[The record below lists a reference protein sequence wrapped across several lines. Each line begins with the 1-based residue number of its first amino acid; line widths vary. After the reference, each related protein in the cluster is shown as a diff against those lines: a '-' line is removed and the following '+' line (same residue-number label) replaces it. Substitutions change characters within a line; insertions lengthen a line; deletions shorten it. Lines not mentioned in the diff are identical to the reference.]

1 MTIFEKINLKLPILF
16 LILILGVSFFL
27 MFQASLRESATMDEL
42 AHIPAGYS
50 YVKFLDYRL
59 NPEHPPLLK
68 VLSGLPLLFLNLN
81 FPEYSDSWQKYI
93 NGQWDVGR
101 EFLYESGNNADLII
115 QWSRIGPMFLT
126 LLLILL
132 IYFWSREIIGRW
144 WALIPSFLFGLSPNI
159 LAHGHL
165 VTTDIAAAFGVSLA
179 TYFFIKF
186 LYLNNKKSLILAGL
200 SFGVAQLLK
209 FSTFLLIPY
218 FIFLL
223 LVFWLINNFNFLKF
237 KNFFVFKNLF
247 VYLLKLF
254 AIFMIGYIFI
264 VYPVY
269 LLLTWN
275 YPQEKQTADTVFI
288 LSSFAGGPPRE
299 GEFCKPIRCLAEL
312 DILMTKNNLTR
323 GFAHYLLGV
332 LMVTQRSSGGNTGYF
347 WGEVSASGW
356 KLYFPTVFLL
366 KEPLPFLI
374 ILLISLLFW
383 FKNIWLNFKNG
394 FSYFKQKLIDY
405 INLNFDKFAFIV
417 FILFYWTTSILSPL
431 NIGFRHLFP
440 TLPFIYILS
449 VSGFKNWV
457 NKQNAVITSSFLQTI
472 FLKTKLFLKLA
483 LKYLLLFILLIW
495 FLGEALFAF
504 PYFISYFNQFSGG
517 KWNGYKY
524 VVDSNYDWGQDLLRL
539 KKFVDENNIDKIAI
553 DYFGGGNPKYYL
565 GDRAEYWWSSR
576 GNPSYYGIK
585 WLAVS
590 VNTLQGAIAKP
601 HYGYQRNIN
610 DEYKWL
616 QEWRNFQYKDKEVPK
631 PDYRAGTSIFIYKLI
646 P

>member
-16 LILILGVSFFL
+16 LILILGISFFL

-247 VYLLKLF
+247 VYFLKLF

-347 WGEVSASGW
+347 LGEVSASGW
-356 KLYFPTVFLL
+356 KSYFPTVFLL

-374 ILLISLLFW
+374 ILLISLFFW
-383 FKNIWLNFKNG
+383 FKNIWFNFKNG
-394 FSYFKQKLIDY
+394 LSYFKQKLIDY

-449 VSGFKNWV
+449 VAGFKNWV

-504 PYFISYFNQFSGG
+504 PYFISYFNQFGGG

-565 GDRAEYWWSSR
+565 GDQAEYWWSSR

-631 PDYRAGTSIFIYKLI
+631 PDYRAGTSIFIYKLV